1 MFHEAGGSIVQ
12 ENGGQQ
18 GAWGGESSGSLDE
31 VFGPPDHLEAFE
43 SSEHFS
49 GVILFFFEIASG
61 RELTLRPR
69 GVLGMPV
76 DFTEAA
82 FARAGSERCPISSSD
97 DTQVVVKFHPGRHAR
112 TQAEVTVSP
121 SLAVCVCCSVFSGQV
136 NSGRYV

>member
-1 MFHEAGGSIVQ
+1 MVAGGSVVQ
-12 ENGGQQ
+12 ENGGQS

-49 GVILFFFEIASG
+49 GVILIFFEIASG

-69 GVLGMPV
+69 GSVGN
-76 DFTEAA
+76 
-82 FARAGSERCPISSSD
+82 ARGYYRSCPCVSWMERCPTSSSD
-97 DTQVVVKFHPGRHAR
+97 DTQVVVKLHPGRHAR

-121 SLAVCVCCSVFSGQV
+121 SLAVCVCCSAFSGRSV
-136 NSGRYV
+136 R